1 MIFDTKEI
9 VLIAYLLL
17 PGILAN
23 MSPVLFTK
31 VNFLNKPVDLGK
43 KIGETRMLGD
53 NKTYRGLFFGILMA
67 ILVAFIQIW
76 VPVNTPYQITPQNF
90 WYVGFL
96 LGFGALFGDI
106 VESFFKRRIGIPP
119 GKPWIPFDEIDH
131 VIGAL
136 IMISFT
142 FSLPL
147 IPTMWIIILTTPIHI
162 IINLVA
168 YLLKLR
174 KDMI

>member
-9 VLIAYLLL
+9 ALLAYLLL

-23 MSPVLFTK
+23 MSPVFFSK

-43 KIGETRMLGD
+43 KIGGKRILGE
-53 NKTYRGLFFGILMA
+53 NKTYRGLFFGILVA
-67 ILVAFIQIW
+67 IIVAFIQIW
-76 VPVNTPYQITPQNF
+76 IPINTPYQMTLQNF
-90 WYVGFL
+90 WYAGFL

-131 VIGAL
+131 VVG
-136 IMISFT
+136 S
-142 FSLPL
+142 
-147 IPTMWIIILTTPIHI
+147 
-162 IINLVA
+162 
-168 YLLKLR
+168 
-174 KDMI
+174 